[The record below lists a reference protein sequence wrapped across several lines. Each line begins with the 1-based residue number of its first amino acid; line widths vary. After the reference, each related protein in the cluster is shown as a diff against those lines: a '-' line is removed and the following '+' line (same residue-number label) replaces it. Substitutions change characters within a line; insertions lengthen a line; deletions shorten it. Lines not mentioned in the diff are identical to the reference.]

1 MADFDSKLPIR
12 SLAADNTTK
21 LADSADVTINPAK
34 EDGNLATIAGDTTS
48 IDSKLNTLGQK
59 SSATSVP
66 VVIANDQSSIPFT
79 IDEGNT
85 DDVSYDTQA
94 ALDSAASDTHSFTP
108 AADLRVKKI
117 QASASGQ
124 LKIEVKW
131 GTTGGE
137 VTKHVSFTSKGHL
150 DFQLDFPDGI
160 FLTSAD
166 TIQVIRTNADNQ
178 AMDVY
183 SSIVYQL
190 D

>member
-1 MADFDSKLPIR
+1 MADFDSKLPVR
-12 SLAADNTTK
+12 ALAVDFTTEV
-21 LADSADVTINPAK
+21 ADSAGTTINPAK

-59 SSATSVP
+59 PSTGSVP

-85 DDVSYDTQA
+85 DEVSYDTQA
-94 ALDSAASDTHSFTP
+94 ALATSASDTHSFTP

-124 LKIEVKW
+124 MKIEVKW
-131 GTTGGE
+131 GITGGE
-137 VTKHVSFTSKGHL
+137 TTKHVSFTSKGDL
-150 DFQLDFPDGI
+150 TIQIEWPDGI

-166 TIQVIRTNADNQ
+166 TIQVIRTNTDNQ